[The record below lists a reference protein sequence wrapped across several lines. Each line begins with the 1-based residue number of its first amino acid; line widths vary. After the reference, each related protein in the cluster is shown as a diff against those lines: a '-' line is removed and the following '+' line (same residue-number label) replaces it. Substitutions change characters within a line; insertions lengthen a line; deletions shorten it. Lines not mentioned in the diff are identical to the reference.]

1 MNTNKD
7 MEPHDSKAIE
17 LKPGDATFESD
28 LAFKIKNEI
37 KEEPLDNN
45 DNDEP
50 QVVKSETFNTKD
62 FPTRSYLNPDDV
74 AFDSDIK
81 IKTEIK
87 EELIEPDSVKDT
99 NEYQHLLCNPIESS
113 TQKELE
119 LINKKHEKAVNS
131 INVKLEERLL
141 FAQWK
146 DITEVTAS
154 TSEAFLSATSDDIHL
169 DLLDDDI
176 PDLCQNVESNSSPT
190 SISNTN
196 DLNVCKF
203 CSAKCSTK
211 TELKRHLST
220 VHFRHQLMN
229 MVPKSAPY
237 KCPVQSC
244 SMIKKDRFSI
254 AMHYGNTHKVV
265 LKLTDETSLEE
276 MAKVE
281 PLAVVC
287 KLCQQTF
294 TNQRYLYTHMTQ
306 DHFQNEIGKFSK

>member
-1 MNTNKD
+1 MQIKMNTNKD

-99 NEYQHLLCNPIESS
+99 NEYQHLLSNPIESS

-119 LINKKHEKAVNS
+119 LINKKHEKAIHSSS
-131 INVKLEERLL
+131 IN
-141 FAQWK
+141 F
-146 DITEVTAS
+146 
-154 TSEAFLSATSDDIHL
+154 
-169 DLLDDDI
+169 
-176 PDLCQNVESNSSPT
+176 
-190 SISNTN
+190 
-196 DLNVCKF
+196 
-203 CSAKCSTK
+203 
-211 TELKRHLST
+211 
-220 VHFRHQLMN
+220 
-229 MVPKSAPY
+229 
-237 KCPVQSC
+237 
-244 SMIKKDRFSI
+244 
-254 AMHYGNTHKVV
+254 
-265 LKLTDETSLEE
+265 
-276 MAKVE
+276 
-281 PLAVVC
+281 
-287 KLCQQTF
+287 
-294 TNQRYLYTHMTQ
+294 
-306 DHFQNEIGKFSK
+306 